1 MVAKTFQNLP
11 QVGEPF
17 ESGGKMYVNVQS
29 KNGNLRRVR
38 WYEVDEYMKM
48 YPETNRADIDEYY
61 KSMKYTICGAGG
73 FVWVLEGDL
82 ASYLDILQMNSNTRY
97 HTHFGWYVRSDVED
111 YVLDA
116 LKEFCVP
123 HKLYWD
129 EVAVDE
135 NTLKDKKNVQA
146 YVTKL
151 CGGRP
156 AIEKGY

>member
-1 MVAKTFQNLP
+1 MVAKTFQNLE
-11 QVGEPF
+11 QVGAPF
-17 ESGGKMYVNVQS
+17 ESGGKMYVNVRS

-38 WYEVDEYMKM
+38 WYEVDEYIKM

-61 KSMKYTICGAGG
+61 KSMKYTICGADG
-73 FVWVLEGDL
+73 FVWVLEGEL
-82 ASYLDILQMNSNTRY
+82 NNYLDILEMNSNTRY
-97 HTHFGWYVRSDVED
+97 HTYFGWYVRGDVED

-116 LKEFCVP
+116 LKEFCMP

-129 EVAVDE
+129 EVAEDE
-135 NTLKDKKNVQA
+135 NNLKDKKVVQA

-156 AIEKGY
+156 AIEKGI

>member
-38 WYEVDEYMKM
+38 WYEVDEYVKM
-48 YPETNRADIDEYY
+48 YPDTNRADIDEYY

-73 FVWVLEGDL
+73 YVWVLEGDL
-82 ASYLDILQMNSNTRY
+82 NSYLDILEMNSNTRY
-97 HTHFGWYVRSDVED
+97 HTHFGWYVRSDAED
-111 YVLDA
+111 YVLEA
-116 LKEFCVP
+116 LKEFCTP

-129 EVAVDE
+129 EVAIDE
-135 NTLKDKKNVQA
+135 NTLKDKKIVQA

-156 AIEKGY
+156 AIEKGI

>member
-38 WYEVDEYMKM
+38 WYEADEYMKM
-48 YPETNRADIDEYY
+48 YPDTNRADIDEYY

-97 HTHFGWYVRSDVED
+97 HTHFGGYVRSDVED

-135 NTLKDKKNVQA
+135 NMLKEKAIVQR

-156 AIEKGY
+156 AIEKGI

>member
-73 FVWVLEGDL
+73 YVWVLEGDL
-82 ASYLDILQMNSNTRY
+82 NSYLDILEMNSNTRY
-97 HTHFGWYVRSDVED
+97 HTHLGWYVRSDVED

-116 LKEFCVP
+116 LKEFCTP

-129 EVAVDE
+129 EVAEDE
-135 NTLKDKKNVQA
+135 NNLKDKKVVQV

-156 AIEKGY
+156 AIERRF